1 MWHTFTKT
9 APERYASTFAAA
21 YGRGER
27 RPLIDDLVNR
37 LQDFELHL
45 NPLRAC
51 VSAITRIVEKLDR
64 MESKQE
70 DIIDELS
77 TKRDADGSMV
87 DEDQNSQN
95 PPMEELINLVS
106 SRPTS
111 SNISAIKRGRPPARG
126 NDNGKTITCLAL
138 WHYLRDH
145 GEDMKKWHKKPTS
158 ALQTWIKE
166 LQDKSTTKVKSSKR
180 VIAPVAVDNQCNK

>member
-1 MWHTFTKT
+1 M
-9 APERYASTFAAA
+9 

-77 TKRDADGSMV
+77 TIRDADGLMV

-95 PPMEELINLVS
+95 PPLEELINSVS

-111 SNISAIKRGRPPARG
+111 SNISAIKRGHPPSRG
-126 NDNGKTITCLAL
+126 NDNSKTITRLAL
-138 WHYLRDH
+138 WRYLRDH
-145 GEDMKKWHKKPTS
+145 GEDRKEWHKKPTS
-158 ALQTWIKE
+158 ALQARIKE

-180 VIAPVAVDNQCNK
+180 VIAPVAADNQGNK

>member
-1 MWHTFTKT
+1 
-9 APERYASTFAAA
+9 
-21 YGRGER
+21 
-27 RPLIDDLVNR
+27 
-37 LQDFELHL
+37 
-45 NPLRAC
+45 
-51 VSAITRIVEKLDR
+51 
-64 MESKQE
+64 
-70 DIIDELS
+70 
-77 TKRDADGSMV
+77 MV

-95 PPMEELINLVS
+95 PPLEELINLVS

-126 NDNGKTITCLAL
+126 NDNGKTITRLAL

-158 ALQTWIKE
+158 ALKARIKE

-180 VIAPVAVDNQCNK
+180 VIAPVAADNQGNK